1 MINFSE
7 VFIYSDQ
14 PTTCPECGMRTEI
27 ILDLFHTKEQT
38 QIHKCPSVGCNF
50 EFEVQNDFKFAE

>member
-14 PTTCPECGMRTEI
+14 PTTCPKCGLRTEI
-27 ILDLFHTKEQT
+27 FLDLSYTKEQT
-38 QIHKCPSVGCNF
+38 QIHKCHSASCQF
-50 EFEVQNDFKFAE
+50 EFVMQNDFEFAK